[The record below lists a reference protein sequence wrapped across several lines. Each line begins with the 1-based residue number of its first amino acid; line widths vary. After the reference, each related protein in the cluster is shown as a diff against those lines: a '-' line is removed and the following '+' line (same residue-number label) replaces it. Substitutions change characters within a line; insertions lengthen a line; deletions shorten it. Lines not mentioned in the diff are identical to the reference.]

1 MTAMRALELPALE
14 LPAVEL
20 PAELAGG
27 EPEFPATGRPRGSAA
42 RRAAARWSQP
52 APPPGQARDRAQAQ
66 PRAAAA
72 PGTAAAPLRLTRRGR
87 IVVAVL
93 AALVLTGL
101 SLAITLSAQATS
113 QPGPASGTQGLAQ
126 VTVLPGQSLW
136 AVAEKADPGA
146 DTRAVVQR
154 IVQLNSLSGS
164 AVYAGQQLWVP
175 RG

>member
-1 MTAMRALELPALE
+1 MTAMRALELPA
-14 LPAVEL
+14 AEL
-20 PAELAGG
+20 PAEQAGG

-52 APPPGQARDRAQAQ
+52 VPPPAQAQ
-66 PRAAAA
+66 PRAATVPPAVAA
-72 PGTAAAPLRLTRRGR
+72 PRAAAAPLRLTRRGR
-87 IVVAVL
+87 VVVAVL

-113 QPGPASGTQGLAQ
+113 APGPARANQGLTQ

-164 AVYAGQQLWVP
+164 VVYAGQQLWVP

>member
-1 MTAMRALELPALE
+1 MTAMRALE

-52 APPPGQARDRAQAQ
+52 GPPPAQTQ

-113 QPGPASGTQGLAQ
+113 QPGPARATQGLTQ

>member
-1 MTAMRALELPALE
+1 MTAMRALE

-27 EPEFPATGRPRGSAA
+27 QPEFPVPGRPRDSAA
-42 RRAAARWSQP
+42 RRAVTRW
-52 APPPGQARDRAQAQ
+52 APPVPATAPAQLGAPARVQAQ
-66 PRAAAA
+66 PRAES
-72 PGTAAAPLRLTRRGR
+72 APLRLTRRGR

-93 AALVLTGL
+93 AALILTGL
-101 SLAITLSAQATS
+101 SLAIALSAQATS
-113 QPGPASGTQGLAQ
+113 QPGPAHATQGLAQ

-154 IVQLNSLSGS
+154 VVELNSLSG
-164 AVYAGQQLWVP
+164 AVVYAGQQLWVP